1 LAPKVWW
8 YAKEKCMKKQIGL
21 VLVAGLLTIG
31 CRPLG
36 LPVPLNPVA
45 TTTTTTTAPTTATT
59 TATTGPTTT
68 PSAGGLT
75 PASLPPA
82 PDVDVDLADLDNLL
96 TEIDAVLSDVD
107 SALNE
112 GEEK

>member
-1 LAPKVWW
+1 
-8 YAKEKCMKKQIGL
+8 MKKQIGL
-21 VLVAGLLTIG
+21 ALVAGLLATG

-36 LPVPLNPVA
+36 LPVPLNPVP
-45 TTTTTTTAPTTATT
+45 TTTTTTTASTTATS
-59 TATTGPTTT
+59 PTTT
-68 PSAGGLT
+68 LIADGLS

-82 PDVDVDLADLDNLL
+82 PDIDVDLTEIDHLL
-96 TEIDAVLSDVD
+96 TEIDAVLADVD

>member
-1 LAPKVWW
+1 
-8 YAKEKCMKKQIGL
+8 MKKQIGL
-21 VLVAGLLTIG
+21 ALVAGLLTIG

-36 LPVPLNPVA
+36 LPVPLNPVP
-45 TTTTTTTAPTTATT
+45 TTTTTTTASTTATS
-59 TATTGPTTT
+59 PTTT
-68 PSAGGLT
+68 LIADGPT
-75 PASLPPA
+75 ASLPPA
-82 PDVDVDLADLDNLL
+82 PEIDVDLTDIDHLL